1 MTNLQNAILEACNDD
16 VITTHEANVLLEGY
30 YRIPFPIGIN
40 KDIANELRT
49 EIKQLCRLAGAQA
62 FAISVQTTNKKGKY
76 PVHKDFDNGIGRM
89 RGAFYLGS
97 DDGNGGLDIVLLDS
111 DQIYTKTNGNLDSKP
126 ISAIIHDILLTAR
139 KICGAPNPYMTYD
152 GYAFFGSVDNIS
164 QMRIFQHC
172 IDKPKKSEFMELG
185 GVKLDDLF
193 IESTNPCGF
202 FESSIV
208 DTIQSIDGL
217 KSLKPAS
224 SEDITSAE
232 NELGLKFASDYK
244 EYLSK
249 FGAVIGDGIELTGI
263 AKSAHRDVVKVT
275 KECWDLNEKVPHN
288 MYVIEDSGIDGIV
301 IWQDNTGKVYQ
312 SEPSSKP
319 KKIASSLSDYI
330 SSRLKT

>member
-16 VITTHEANVLLEGY
+16 VITAHEANILLEGY

-126 ISAIIHDILLTAR
+126 VSAIIHDILLTAR

-164 QMRIFQHC
+164 QMKIFQHC

-193 IESTNPCGF
+193 IESTDSYIN
-202 FESSIV
+202 ESSGNTYDKV
-208 DTIQSIDGL
+208 KWHTDNG
-217 KSLKPAS
+217 
-224 SEDITSAE
+224 EDE
-232 NELGLKFASDYK
+232 K
-244 EYLSK
+244 EVHKRFKIIFSYLSK
-249 FGAVIGDGIELTGI
+249 HKMLTDEGKEEHKLGISEETVINRSMLTADGNKFMSKYYDEML
-263 AKSAHRDVVKVT
+263 RLD
-275 KECWDLNEKVPHN
+275 
-288 MYVIEDSGIDGIV
+288 IEDM
-301 IWQDNTGKVYQ
+301 KRKL
-312 SEPSSKP
+312 E
-319 KKIASSLSDYI
+319 KI
-330 SSRLKT
+330 

>member
-1 MTNLQNAILEACNDD
+1 MTNLQNAILEACNNDI
-16 VITTHEANVLLEGY
+16 ITAHEANVLLEGY

-89 RGAFYLGS
+89 RGAFYLGI

-126 ISAIIHDILLTAR
+126 VSAIIHDILLTAR

-152 GYAFFGSVDNIS
+152 GYAFFGSVDNIG
-164 QMRIFQHC
+164 QIKIFQHC

-193 IESTNPCGF
+193 IESTDSFMN
-202 FESSIV
+202 ESSGTTYDKV
-208 DTIQSIDGL
+208 KWHTDNG
-217 KSLKPAS
+217 
-224 SEDITSAE
+224 EDE
-232 NELGLKFASDYK
+232 K
-244 EYLSK
+244 EVHNRFKLIFSYLSK
-249 FGAVIGDGIELTGI
+249 HKMLTDEGKEEYKLGISEETIINSNMLTADGNKFMSKYYDEML
-263 AKSAHRDVVKVT
+263 RLD
-275 KECWDLNEKVPHN
+275 
-288 MYVIEDSGIDGIV
+288 IEDM
-301 IWQDNTGKVYQ
+301 KRKL
-312 SEPSSKP
+312 E
-319 KKIASSLSDYI
+319 KI
-330 SSRLKT
+330 